1 MQEIDYNYY
10 IHNITMH
17 KNVNFIFRCLYL
29 LWQQI
34 VSKNLPPIMH
44 RITDCE
50 MAQHFHVQQPQHLQG
65 PVDAGLESPL
75 EPAFLPESAN
85 KDDDR
90 LIS

>member
-1 MQEIDYNYY
+1 
-10 IHNITMH
+10 
-17 KNVNFIFRCLYL
+17 
-29 LWQQI
+29 
-34 VSKNLPPIMH
+34 MH